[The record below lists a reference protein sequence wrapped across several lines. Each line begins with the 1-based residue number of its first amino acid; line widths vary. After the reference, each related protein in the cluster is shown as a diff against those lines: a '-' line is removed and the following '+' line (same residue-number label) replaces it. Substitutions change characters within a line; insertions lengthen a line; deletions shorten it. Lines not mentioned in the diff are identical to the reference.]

1 MGQLNDDMFD
11 ALANKQRREL
21 LFALTEKSP
30 QIDSSV
36 NLDTPPDAISPD
48 EIDRISRQHVHLP
61 KLDDYGF
68 INWMPNINTVERGHR
83 FEEIKSV
90 LELLYVHQKGVS
102 QAHNLDD

>member
-1 MGQLNDDMFD
+1 MTICLMHWQINNGENCYSLSQ
-11 ALANKQRREL
+11 K
-21 LFALTEKSP
+21 KSP
-30 QIDSSV
+30 QIDSPV

-48 EIDRISRQHVHLP
+48 EIDRINRQHVHLP

-90 LELLYVHQKGVS
+90 LELLYVHQKGFHRHIIS
-102 QAHNLDD
+102 MTK